1 MMKKEGRN
9 LVRLGASLFLLGL
22 LVGSPATAEEPGS
35 ESVGDSSL
43 SLCQPE
49 ETAFPDPYPF
59 TAMAPPPTEVLNGD
73 SPLGDSPLVQPGSDS
88 PPEAVAPLLSA
99 SVSPATP
106 IAPFQVTFNE
116 WVQYFL
122 EFFQAPRRREIT
134 RTWLNRSG
142 RYLDMIQDVFQRYRL
157 PRELAYVAMIES
169 GFNPTAVSRAGA
181 KGLWQFMEHT
191 ARRYGLRV
199 DRWVDERLDPEKSTV
214 AAAMYLRDLF
224 DQFGSWSLAKA
235 AYNAG
240 ELKVA
245 LALQR
250 SGSSDFWVLRRGRV
264 LRDETKR
271 YVPAIM
277 AATVIALN
285 PEQYGFEVLPE
296 PRLAYDAVPVPAL
309 VDLKTLAARSGIAL
323 DDLRRLNPELRR
335 GTTPPGEPY
344 PVKVPSGSGNSVGV
358 ALEAMRP
365 SRGQRPV
372 HVVKAGETL
381 AAIAKHHGVAVSD
394 LAGWNGLSRPYRVLP
409 GSRLVVS
416 ASQ

>member
-1 MMKKEGRN
+1 
-9 LVRLGASLFLLGL
+9 V
-22 LVGSPATAEEPGS
+22 
-35 ESVGDSSL
+35 
-43 SLCQPE
+43 
-49 ETAFPDPYPF
+49 
-59 TAMAPPPTEVLNGD
+59 
-73 SPLGDSPLVQPGSDS
+73 S
-88 PPEAVAPLLSA
+88 PP
-99 SVSPATP
+99 TP
-106 IAPFQVTFNE
+106 IAPFQVIFNE
-116 WVQYFL
+116 WVQHFL

-134 RTWLNRSG
+134 SIWLNRSG
-142 RYLDMIQDVFQRYRL
+142 RYLDMIQEVFQRYGL

-181 KGLWQFMEHT
+181 KGLWQFMERT

-224 DQFGSWSLAKA
+224 VQFGSWPLAKA

-250 SGSSDFWVLRRGRV
+250 SGSSDFWVLSRGRV

-277 AATVIALN
+277 AATAIALN
-285 PEQYGFEVLPE
+285 PEQYGFEVSPE

-309 VDLKTLAARSGIAL
+309 VDLKALAARSGIAL

-335 GTTPPGEPY
+335 GITPPGQAY
-344 PVKVPSGSGNSVGV
+344 PLKVPSGSGNLVGV
-358 ALEAMRP
+358 ALEATRP
-365 SRGQRPV
+365 SRGKRPV
-372 HVVKAGETL
+372 HIVKPGETL
-381 AAIAKHHGVAVSD
+381 AGIARHHGVAVAD
-394 LAGWNGLSRPYRVLP
+394 LADWNGLSRPDRVLP